1 MMRTVIPFMT
11 PMVLVAT
18 LVAAPCV
25 GAQTAPD
32 VWRSFAAKVD
42 VGTEIDV
49 RLLDGRRFRA
59 ALVGVR
65 SDAMLVQ
72 PKTRIP
78 VPIQA
83 VPYEDI
89 VRMERTKPGIGAGK
103 AVAIGV
109 ATGVGAFF
117 GIMAIM
123 FAAVGD

>member
-1 MMRTVIPFMT
+1 MRTPLSIMT
-11 PMVLVAT
+11 SVALMVLVA
-18 LVAAPCV
+18 VHGAA
-25 GAQTAPD
+25 AQTSPD
-32 VWRSFAAKVD
+32 IWRSFAERVD
-42 VGTEIDV
+42 VGTEVNV
-49 RLLDGRRFRA
+49 RLNDGRRFRA
-59 ALVGVR
+59 TLVAAR

-72 PKTRIP
+72 PKTRVP

-83 VPYEDI
+83 VPYEQI

-117 GIMAIM
+117 GILAIL

>member
-1 MMRTVIPFMT
+1 MRTALFIMT
-11 PMVLVAT
+11 SVALIVLVA
-18 LVAAPCV
+18 VHGAA
-25 GAQTAPD
+25 AQTSSD
-32 VWRSFAAKVD
+32 IWRSFAERVD
-42 VGTEIDV
+42 VGTEVNV
-49 RLLDGRRFRA
+49 RLNDGRRFRA
-59 ALVGVR
+59 TLVAAR

-83 VPYEDI
+83 VPYEQI

-117 GIMAIM
+117 GILAIL
-123 FAAVGD
+123 FATVGD